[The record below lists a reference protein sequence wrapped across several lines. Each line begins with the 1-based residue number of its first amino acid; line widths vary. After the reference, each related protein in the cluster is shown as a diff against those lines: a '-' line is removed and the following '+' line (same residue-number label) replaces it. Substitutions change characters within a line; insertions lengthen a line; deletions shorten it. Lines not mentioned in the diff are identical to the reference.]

1 MLLFTE
7 NNCQNNFMRIPEN
20 KIEEIRT
27 TANAVDIISEYVQ
40 LRKRGKN
47 YVGLCPFHNEK
58 TPSFTVSDEKQ
69 IFHCFGCHTGGNV
82 FKFLMEYKKI
92 SFVEAVQE
100 IAEQLGIPLEFQE
113 SAGYEE
119 QQTEQETLYDINT
132 EAAKYFLNNLLND
145 AEGEGARKYLGERN
159 IKTQTIRAFG
169 LGYTLRGWENFI
181 NFAKGKK
188 IDLDR
193 AVKLGL
199 IGKSDD
205 GRYYD
210 KLPGR
215 LIFPIFSPNGRVVA
229 FAGRILDPIDKSL
242 PAGKQ
247 GAKYINSPESLIY
260 SKSKILYGLS
270 FAKDEIRRL
279 NKAILVEGYMD
290 LISLYQ
296 SGIKNVVAVSG
307 TALTDDQVQLL
318 SRYTKDVVLLF
329 DSDTAGIKA
338 SMRSIEVLLKQDME
352 VKIVSL
358 PEGEDP
364 DSYVN
369 KFGKDKFDDLMK
381 MAENFIEY
389 QTRYYDSLGKLE
401 DPASAAEAIR
411 DLVKSLVLIR
421 DELKRNLLIKN
432 IAKKFNLREKLL
444 ETELNK
450 IISKESKRR
459 PPVVRTSEKERG
471 EKEGLQ
477 RIIDEG
483 KTDPLLYNL
492 EKELIKLLFDGQ
504 KPIIGFISKNI
515 SAEEFIIEVHHQLAN
530 LVFENVGNEE
540 SISASNLIVKIR
552 DEELETYVREITF
565 EPHSI
570 STNWEERN
578 PGMTPEMILKR
589 YTKDIVLKFKLFKID
604 QQIKENHNKIE
615 SADKE
620 EDVMQWMVSNKE
632 LEEEKKVLKE
642 NFEEIE
648 IE

>member
-1 MLLFTE
+1 
-7 NNCQNNFMRIPEN
+7 MRIPEN
-20 KIEEIRT
+20 KIEEIRA

-100 IAEQLGIPLEFQE
+100 IAEQLGIPLEYQE

-119 QQTEQETLYDINT
+119 QQSEQEILYDINT

-145 AEGEGARKYLGERN
+145 AEGVGARKYLGERN

-181 NFAKGKK
+181 NFAKGKT

-229 FAGRILDPIDKSL
+229 FAGRILDPEEK
-242 PAGKQ
+242 

-296 SGIKNVVAVSG
+296 SGVKNVVAISG

-381 MAENFIEY
+381 KAENFIEY

-459 PPVVRTSEKERG
+459 PPVVRSSEKEKA

-515 SAEEFIIEVHHQLAN
+515 SAEEFNIEVHHQLAN
-530 LVFENVGNEE
+530 LVFEKAGDEE
-540 SISASNLIVKIR
+540 LISASDLIGKIK
-552 DEELETYVREITF
+552 DEELESYVREITF

-578 PGMTPEMILKR
+578 PGMTPEMILQKF
-589 YTKDIVLKFKLFKID
+589 TKDTVLKFKLLKID
-604 QQIKENHNKIE
+604 QQIKDNHNKIE
-615 SADKE
+615 TADKE
-620 EDVMQWMVSNKE
+620 EDVLQWMVSNKE
-632 LEEEKKVLKE
+632 LEKEKKALKE

>member
-1 MLLFTE
+1 
-7 NNCQNNFMRIPEN
+7 MRIPEN
-20 KIEEIRT
+20 IIEEIRV

-100 IAEQLGIPLEFQE
+100 IAEQLGIPLEYQE

-145 AEGEGARKYLGERN
+145 KEAEGARKYFKARN
-159 IKTQTIRAFG
+159 IKPQTIRAFG

-188 IDLDR
+188 IDLDS
-193 AVKLGL
+193 AIKLGL

-229 FAGRILDPIDKSL
+229 FAGRILDPEEK
-242 PAGKQ
+242 

-260 SKSKILYGLS
+260 SKGKILYGLS

-318 SRYTKDVVLLF
+318 SRYTMDVVLLF

-459 PPVVRTSEKERG
+459 PPVVRSSEKEKA

-515 SAEEFIIEVHHQLAN
+515 SAEEFNIEVHHQLAN
-530 LVFENVGNEE
+530 LVFENVGDEE
-540 SISASNLIVKIR
+540 SIRASNLIGQIK

-578 PGMTPEMILKR
+578 PGMTPEMILQK

-620 EDVMQWMVSNKE
+620 EDVLQWMVSNKE

>member
-1 MLLFTE
+1 
-7 NNCQNNFMRIPEN
+7 MRIPEN
-20 KIEEIRT
+20 KIEEIRA

-100 IAEQLGIPLEFQE
+100 IAEQLGIPLEYQE

-145 AEGEGARKYLGERN
+145 AEGEGVRKYLQERN

-181 NFAKGKK
+181 NFAKGKT

-229 FAGRILDPIDKSL
+229 FAGRIIDPEEK
-242 PAGKQ
+242 

-296 SGIKNVVAVSG
+296 SGVKNVVAVSG

-381 MAENFIEY
+381 IAENFIEY

-411 DLVKSLVLIR
+411 DLVKSLMLIR

-444 ETELNK
+444 ENELNK
-450 IISKESKRR
+450 IISRESKRR
-459 PPVVRTSEKERG
+459 PPVVRSSEKEKA
-471 EKEGLQ
+471 EKEGLE

-504 KPIIGFISKNI
+504 KSIIKFISKNI
-515 SAEEFIIEVHHQLAN
+515 SAEDFNIEVHQQLAS
-530 LVFENVGNEE
+530 LVFENVGDKEL
-540 SISASNLIVKIR
+540 ISASNLIGEIK
-552 DEELETYVREITF
+552 DEELEMYIREITF

-578 PGMTPEMILKR
+578 PGMTPEMIMQK

-604 QQIKENHNKIE
+604 RQIKENHNKIE

-620 EDVMQWMVSNKE
+620 EDVLQLMVSNKE
-632 LEEEKKVLKE
+632 LEEEKKALKE

-648 IE
+648 IG